1 MSPRNLLFIA
11 GGGAVGAV
19 LRYLLAGWMQRDT
32 AFPVG
37 TLGVNLIGC
46 FLLGLLGAAVAGPLL
61 MREEWRLAL
70 LVGLLGAFTTFSTYS
85 WETLQLA
92 EDGRWA
98 MALGNVL
105 LSNGLGLVAVYLGF
119 RLSQR
124 VWGI

>member
-1 MSPRNLLFIA
+1 MILRHLLFVA
-11 GGGAVGAV
+11 AVGAV
-19 LRYLLAGWMQRDT
+19 VATLRYLLSGWMQRAT
-32 AFPVG
+32 SFPLG

-46 FLLGLLGAAVAGPLL
+46 FCLGLLGAAITGPLL

-70 LVGLLGAFTTFSTYS
+70 LIGLLGAFTTFSTYA
-85 WETLQLA
+85 WETLLLA

-105 LSNGLGLVAVYLGF
+105 LSNGLGFVAVYLGF

-124 VWGI
+124 IWGV